1 MPVRQAHAEDMHH
14 LTYALLRTTRKVSVL
29 VYQVHASPTLID
41 FIYRTAQDINIR
53 GRTLYEWWLEN
64 KRE

>member
-1 MPVRQAHAEDMHH
+1 MHH
-14 LTYALLRTTRKVSVL
+14 ATYISLRTTCKVGVL
-29 VYQVHASPTLID
+29 VSQVRASPTLID
-41 FIYRTAQDINIR
+41 FIYKTAQDINIR

>member
-1 MPVRQAHAEDMHH
+1 MKSI
-14 LTYALLRTTRKVSVL
+14 KVSVL